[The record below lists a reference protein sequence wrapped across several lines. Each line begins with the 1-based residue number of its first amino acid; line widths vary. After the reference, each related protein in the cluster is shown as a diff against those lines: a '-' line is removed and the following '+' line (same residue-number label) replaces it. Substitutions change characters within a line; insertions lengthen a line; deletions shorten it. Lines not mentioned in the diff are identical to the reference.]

1 MMQGNMIDL
10 FYNELANKIID
21 GLDKLYHK
29 YEKGAAERWIWE
41 LLQNAKDCCAGTQQ
55 QVKVEIEIDDHVVDF
70 RHSGKPFTIL
80 DIQKLAHQTSQKART
95 EVKIDDSTGIEVP
108 QEEAKL
114 YDDSEQD
121 HVKNY
126 ILD

>member
-1 MMQGNMIDL
+1 M
-10 FYNELANKIID
+10 
-21 GLDKLYHK
+21 
-29 YEKGAAERWIWE
+29 
-41 LLQNAKDCCAGTQQ
+41 
-55 QVKVEIEIDDHVVDF
+55 VDF

-114 YDDSEQD
+114 YDDREQD

>member
-41 LLQNAKDCCAGTQQ
+41 LLQNAKDCCAGTQ
-55 QVKVEIEIDDHVVDF
+55 
-70 RHSGKPFTIL
+70 
-80 DIQKLAHQTSQKART
+80 
-95 EVKIDDSTGIEVP
+95 
-108 QEEAKL
+108 
-114 YDDSEQD
+114 
-121 HVKNY
+121 
-126 ILD
+126 